1 MIEVVTDSSACS
13 CAVSSQLC
21 ETVTRENSLE
31 KGIVKDY
38 GYMDETVRREFSEYE
53 RRQAL
58 IRAVKRRRRRQ
69 ELLLKLGIVFVC
81 IVIAVVMGCQI
92 VRFVRGRKTE
102 PVKAEVPLPKKI
114 VQTPP
119 EYDVQL
125 LSVNEYS
132 RPGTP
137 LEQVKG
143 IVVHYTANPGT
154 TAMQNRD
161 YFEGLSLTGETY
173 ASSHFVIGIEGELV
187 QCIPCSEIA
196 YASND
201 RNVDTIAIEC
211 CIPDETGKF
220 ADATYNT
227 LVHLTA
233 WLVGRYDLDIDDV
246 IRHYD
251 VTGKSCPKYFVEFPL
266 AWEELKE
273 DIVRYIEQY
282 GTTETETE
290 PEGQE

>member
-1 MIEVVTDSSACS
+1 M
-13 CAVSSQLC
+13 
-21 ETVTRENSLE
+21 
-31 KGIVKDY
+31 
-38 GYMDETVRREFSEYE
+38 
-53 RRQAL
+53 
-58 IRAVKRRRRRQ
+58 
-69 ELLLKLGIVFVC
+69 
-81 IVIAVVMGCQI
+81 
-92 VRFVRGRKTE
+92 
-102 PVKAEVPLPKKI
+102 
-114 VQTPP
+114 
-119 EYDVQL
+119 
-125 LSVNEYS
+125 
-132 RPGTP
+132 
-137 LEQVKG
+137 
-143 IVVHYTANPGT
+143 
-154 TAMQNRD
+154 
-161 YFEGLSLTGETY
+161 
-173 ASSHFVIGIEGELV
+173 ELV